1 MSTQKDRMKEFLAY
15 KGVLKEDFIS
25 AVGVC
30 KNYFANDS
38 TAIRK
43 YVLEKIRETYP
54 DLNVYWLVSGN
65 GSMLVNETAPSSN
78 EDNAADDEDVK
89 KYLFATC
96 RRLCEEKERDR
107 AYFVEQISMKD
118 KIIMS
123 LLPVALAH
131 RQQKER
137 FESDELSAQPGEE
150 VEGLI
155 KKQTV
160 ISDSVDS
167 PDGVK
172 QNSPETKAKSAG
184 SSLEDVRTDK
194 ADCVLQKEN
203 V

>member
-1 MSTQKDRMKEFLAY
+1 MKEFLAY

-123 LLPVALAH
+123 LLPVALAV
-131 RQQKER
+131 RQQMAGLECGDL
-137 FESDELSAQPGEE
+137 SVQPGDEL
-150 VEGLI
+150 VDLI
-155 KKQTV
+155 KKQSANGDTV
-160 ISDSVDS
+160 NS
-167 PDGVK
+167 PDGVGLDSSDVK
-172 QNSPETKAKSAG
+172 GETVEKP
-184 SSLEDVRTDK
+184 LEGVG
-194 ADCVLQKEN
+194 
-203 V
+203 

>member
-1 MSTQKDRMKEFLAY
+1 MKEFLAY

-123 LLPVALAH
+123 LLPLALAV
-131 RQQKER
+131 RQQKEQL
-137 FESDELSAQPGEE
+137 ESDELSAQPGEE

-160 ISDSVDS
+160 ISDSVFGR
-167 PDGVK
+167 DGVGH
-172 QNSPETKAKSAG
+172 NSSEVETELVGSTSKEGGVDNKS
-184 SSLEDVRTDK
+184 
-194 ADCVLQKEN
+194 DCVLQKED